1 MPTSSAH
8 GSAEG
13 RALPALPALSSCPQE
28 QRAAVTRL
36 FFDVDDTLTWQG
48 RLPEEAMRALYR
60 AKAAGLTLCAVTGR
74 SFAWGEMLVRL
85 FPLDAVVAETGAS
98 ALYFDKAGRLQT
110 LHHEE
115 ASERRRLRTHREG
128 VADEVLSLIAGSRLA
143 EDNVGRI
150 ADSAFDLVESGDPL
164 PEVDIERLI
173 ELLHER
179 GLSTARSSVHVNAF
193 VYGKAGAFNKASM
206 VDRLLQTM
214 SNTTLTAASSTL
226 CYVGDSVNDGPLWA
240 RAGISVGVANVV
252 PLLPTL
258 RERGQAPHFMVD
270 GQGGYGFAQ
279 VVNDLL
285 EARDLV
291 EVFKDGAV

>member
-1 MPTSSAH
+1 MS
-8 GSAEG
+8 
-13 RALPALPALSSCPQE
+13 LPLPSLSSCPQQE
-28 QRAAVTRL
+28 RAAVTRL

-48 RLPEEAMRALYR
+48 RLPEQAVSALYR
-60 AKAAGLTLCAVTGR
+60 AKAAGLVLCAVTGR

-98 ALYFDKAGRLQT
+98 ALFFDERGRLRT

-115 ASERRRLRTHREG
+115 EAERRRLRAHREAI
-128 VADEVLSLIAGSRLA
+128 ADEVLAAIAGSRLA

-164 PEVDIERLI
+164 PEEDVQRLI
-173 ELLHER
+173 ALLQQR
-179 GLSTARSSVHVNAF
+179 GLTTARSSVHVNAF
-193 VYGKAGAFNKASM
+193 VYGTAGPFDKASM

-214 SNTTLTAASSTL
+214 SGVSLSAASSAL
-226 CYVGDSVNDGPLWA
+226 CYVGDSMNDGPLWA
-240 RAGISVGVANVV
+240 KAGVSVGVGNVA
-252 PLLPTL
+252 PLLDRL
-258 RERGQAPHFMVD
+258 HERGQAPRFMVD

-285 EARDLV
+285 DARDLV
-291 EVFKDGAV
+291 GIVDDTGAGAA

>member
-1 MPTSSAH
+1 MSASI
-8 GSAEG
+8 SAEG
-13 RALPALPALSSCPQE
+13 RALPPLPALSSCPSA
-28 QRAAVTRL
+28 QRAAITRL

-60 AKAAGLTLCAVTGR
+60 ARAAGLTLCAVTGR

-98 ALYFDKAGRLQT
+98 ALYFDGAGRLQT

-115 ASERRRLRTHREG
+115 ASERRRLRAHREA
-128 VADEVLSLIAGSRLA
+128 VADDVLALIAGSRLA

-164 PEVDIERLI
+164 PEADIQRLI
-173 ELLHER
+173 AVLHAR

-193 VYGKAGAFNKASM
+193 VYGAAGPFNKASM

-214 SNTTLTAASSTL
+214 SNTTLSEASSTL

-240 RAGISVGVANVV
+240 RAGIAVGVANVV
-252 PLLPTL
+252 PLLPAL
-258 RERGQAPHFMVD
+258 SARGQAPHFLVD

-285 EARDLV
+285 EARDLADV
-291 EVFKDGAV
+291 LPVDGGR